1 MLSYGVIAFAS
12 PWLLLALLALPFFWW
27 LMRVTPPAPRH
38 QTFPAIA
45 LLLGLKP
52 AEQTPARTPWWLLAL
67 RFLLATL
74 IILGLSQPL
83 LNPQPAARDDGAYLI
98 VLDNGWSAAR
108 NWQQTRATAQQLLT
122 RAERENRTVYLATT
136 ADSETVESGFADSTL
151 EPLDVETA
159 RQRLGVIEPRP
170 WPARHDAL
178 AAQLEDFP
186 RDVAVVP
193 FWLSDGVLSNEGGEA
208 GTDRLGGTLDRLG
221 DLTVYRPSRE
231 SLPHLLQP
239 PRDEGRRL
247 QVAVQR
253 LAEGYEETLTLL
265 VHDTEGQV
273 LHRVPV
279 DFPAD
284 SRETRVE
291 LELPLMLRNRIERL
305 SLDGEAG
312 ANSVVLSD
320 ERWRR
325 RPVGILAPPDTER
338 RQPLLSDSYYLS
350 RALSPFTEVT
360 QGSLEQLL
368 ETPQAMIAL
377 PDRNL
382 NAEEESRLEGWIE
395 EGGLLLRFAG
405 PHLAEADSR
414 RLLPVKLRR
423 GGRTLG
429 GTLTWDEPIPLGGFP
444 EDSPLEGLEV
454 PGDVTVS
461 SQVLA
466 RPDLS
471 LNERTWARLQD
482 GTPLITAEQRG
493 EGWLVL
499 VHTSAGPDWSNL
511 PLSGLYVEILRR
523 LVATSAGV
531 GGQGDGPLPPWRLL
545 DGFGA
550 LQDPA
555 PEVRALPRDR
565 ETVEI
570 GPRHP
575 PGYYGNE
582 MAREARNLSPALT
595 SAAPMPSLGDY
606 GEQRAYDSGQERPLL
621 PWLLAAALGLAL
633 LDLLISLGM
642 RGLLPAWTALRR
654 GTAVLAFGLVA
665 GLAMTDAVRAQ
676 SGQSDSS
683 ESRAMQASLET
694 TLAYV
699 QTGNPAVDE
708 RSRAGLAGLGRILT
722 RRTTIEPGPPMGV
735 RPGEDELAF
744 FPLLYWPVTEQ
755 QPSPDRAAQ
764 RALQDYL
771 DRGGTLLLDLGEGRA
786 SRLNG
791 NNRLQ
796 QLLTGIE
803 IPRLI
808 PVPSDHVLT
817 RAFYLLQ
824 EFPGRYEGETLW
836 VEDTEETRND
846 GVSTVIVGS
855 HDWASAWAMDETGTP
870 LAAVVP
876 GGERQ
881 REMAFRF
888 GVNLVMYALTGNY
901 KADQVHVPY
910 ILERLGQ

>member
-1 MLSYGVIAFAS
+1 MLTYGVIAFAS

-38 QTFPAIA
+38 QTFPAIG

-74 IILGLSQPL
+74 VILALSQPL
-83 LNPQPAARDDGAYLI
+83 LNPQPAARNDGAYLI

-108 NWQQTRATAQQLLT
+108 NWQETRATAQQLLT
-122 RAERENRTVYLATT
+122 RAERENRSVYLATT
-136 ADSETVESGFADSTL
+136 ADPEATAPGTTANAL

-193 FWLSDGVLSNEGGEA
+193 FWLSDGVLSEEADSAKAEHLGE
-208 GTDRLGGTLDRLG
+208 TLDRLG
-221 DLTVYRPSRE
+221 ELTVYRPERE

-239 PRDEGRRL
+239 PHDDGRRL
-247 QVAVQR
+247 QIAVQR
-253 LAEGYEETLTLL
+253 LVAGYEETLTLL
-265 VHDTEGQV
+265 AHDTQGQV
-273 LHRVPV
+273 LDRVPV

-291 LELPLMLRNRIERL
+291 LDLPLALRNRIERL

-312 ANSVVLSD
+312 ANSVALSD

-325 RPVGILAPPDTER
+325 RPVGLLTPAETER

-360 QGSLEQLL
+360 QGTLEQLL

-382 NAEEESRLEGWIE
+382 SDEEARRLDGWIE

-405 PHLAEADSR
+405 PRLAETESR
-414 RLLPVKLRR
+414 QLLPVELRR

-429 GTLTWDEPIPLGGFP
+429 GTLTWDQPIPLDSFP
-444 EDSPLEGLEV
+444 EDTPLEGLEV
-454 PGDVTVS
+454 PEEVTIS

-466 RPDLS
+466 RPNLDLS
-471 LNERTWARLQD
+471 EKTWARLQD

-493 EGWLVL
+493 NGWLVL

-531 GGQGDGPLPPWRLL
+531 GGQGRGRFPLASPGRLRC
-545 DGFGA
+545 
-550 LQDPA
+550 PA
-555 PEVRALPRDR
+555 GSRPRDSPAAAGAGER
-565 ETVEI
+565 
-570 GPRHP
+570 GDRPP
-575 PGYYGNE
+575 SAPGYYGSE
-582 MAREARNLSPALT
+582 MARQALNLAPALT
-595 SAAPMPSLGDY
+595 SAAVMPPLGDY
-606 GEQRAYDSGQERPLL
+606 GEQRSYDSGQERPLL

-642 RGLLPAWTALRR
+642 RGLLPARPALRR
-654 GTAVLAFGLVA
+654 GTAVLSFALVA
-665 GLAMTDAVRAQ
+665 SLALTDAARAQ
-676 SGQSDSS
+676 SGQPDRA

-694 TLAYV
+694 TLAFV
-699 QTGNPAVDE
+699 QTGNPQVDE
-708 RSRAGLAGLGRILT
+708 RSRAGLTGLGRILT

-744 FPLLYWPVTEQ
+744 FPLLYWPITEQ
-755 QPSPDRAAQ
+755 QPTPDRAAR

-771 DRGGTLLLDLGEGRA
+771 DRGGTLLLDLGEGRT
-786 SRLNG
+786 SRLDG

-796 QLLTGIE
+796 ELLRGIE

-855 HDWASAWAMDETGTP
+855 HDWASAWAVDETGTP

-881 REMAFRF
+881 REMAYRF